1 MENDPTSGN
10 RESTPHRWKMILLDP
25 TDGKC
30 HNDSYKPERKYKMTD
45 TNKEDTKYI
54 DNPPTIDLEKLL
66 RDRLKSDGISEEW
79 MKDHLEVIV

>member
-1 MENDPTSGN
+1 
-10 RESTPHRWKMILLDP
+10 
-25 TDGKC
+25 
-30 HNDSYKPERKYKMTD
+30 MTD
-45 TNKEDTKYI
+45 INKEDTKYI